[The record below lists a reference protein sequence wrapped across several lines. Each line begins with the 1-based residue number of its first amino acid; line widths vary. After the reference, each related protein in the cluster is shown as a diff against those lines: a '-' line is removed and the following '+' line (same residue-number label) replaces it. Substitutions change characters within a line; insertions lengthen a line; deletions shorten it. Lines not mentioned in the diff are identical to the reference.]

1 VARPTTQAS
10 EPTYEEYEGALAAL
24 LQIPAKL
31 SAGLASA
38 DKTSA
43 SAKQVADV
51 VFQQTQTRLAGL
63 RRTANSRYSSAVDS
77 LKAHNVLLPP
87 QVRPEATTS
96 GEEDAV
102 RQAVDAHT
110 RAAAAIDTAIK
121 AAARSAA
128 QEKADAASRAQ
139 AGQQAA
145 LALKLRQDRIR
156 QEQAEAAAR
165 EAEAKAQATL
175 AAQRRKRTLILSSV
189 VAAVVVVATIVVVVL
204 LVSGN

>member
-1 VARPTTQAS
+1 MARPTTQAS

-87 QVRPEATTS
+87 QVRPEAAMS

-110 RAAAAIDTAIK
+110 RAAAAIDAGIK
-121 AAARSAA
+121 AAARSAE

>member
-1 VARPTTQAS
+1 MAKPTTQVVQ
-10 EPTYEEYEGALAAL
+10 PTYDEYEGSLAAL

-38 DKTSA
+38 DKNTA
-43 SAKQVADV
+43 SAKQAADG
-51 VFQQTQTRLAGL
+51 VFQQAQTRLAGL

-87 QVRPEATTS
+87 QVRPEAATN

-110 RAAAAIDTAIK
+110 RAVAAIDAGIK
-121 AAARSAA
+121 AAARSAE
-128 QEKADAASRAQ
+128 QEKADAVNRAQ

-156 QEQAEAAAR
+156 REHAEAAAR
-165 EAEAKAQATL
+165 EAATKEQASL
-175 AAQRRKRTLILSSV
+175 EAQRRKRRLILSSV
-189 VAAVVVVATIVVVVL
+189 VASVAVTAAILVIVL

>member
-1 VARPTTQAS
+1 MASPTTQVLQPS
-10 EPTYEEYEGALAAL
+10 YDEYESSLAAL

-38 DKTSA
+38 DKNAA
-43 SAKQVADV
+43 SAKQAADG
-51 VFQQTQTRLAGL
+51 VFQQAQTRLAGL

-77 LKAHNVLLPP
+77 LKVHNVLLPP
-87 QVRPEATTS
+87 QVRPEAATN

-110 RAAAAIDTAIK
+110 RAVAAIDAGIK
-121 AAARSAA
+121 AASRSAE
-128 QEKADAASRAQ
+128 QEKADAVNRAQ
-139 AGQQAA
+139 ASQQAA

-156 QEQAEAAAR
+156 REQAEAAAR
-165 EAEAKAQATL
+165 EAAAKEQASL
-175 AAQRRKRTLILSSV
+175 EAQRRKRRLILSSV
-189 VAAVVVVATIVVVVL
+189 VTSVAVIAAILVIVL

>member
-1 VARPTTQAS
+1 MARPTTQAVQ
-10 EPTYEEYEGALAAL
+10 PTYDEYEGSLAAL

-38 DKTSA
+38 DKSAA
-43 SAKQVADV
+43 SAKQAADG
-51 VFQQTQTRLAGL
+51 VFQQAQTRLARL
-63 RRTANSRYSSAVDS
+63 RRTANSRYSSAVES
-77 LKAHNVLLPP
+77 LKAHDVLLPS
-87 QVRPEATTS
+87 QVRPEAATS

-110 RAAAAIDTAIK
+110 RAAEAIDAGIR
-121 AAARSAA
+121 AAARSAE

-139 AGQQAA
+139 SGQQAA

-156 QEQAEAAAR
+156 QEHAEAAAR
-165 EAEAKAQATL
+165 EAEAKAAL
-175 AAQRRKRTLILSSV
+175 AAQRRMRTLILSSV
-189 VAAVVVVATIVVVVL
+189 VAGVVVVAAIVVVVL